1 MILQISENAV
11 KFHHG
16 RLAPIAAATTA
27 VAAAAAIPASV
38 HLDHVEDET
47 LLHAGA
53 ENGVSSAMFDA
64 SKLDYDANVAAT
76 RAAAEWAHQRG
87 MFLEAE
93 LGEVGGK
100 DGAHAPGVR
109 TDPAEAAA
117 FVAATG
123 VDALAVAVGSSH
135 AMSERTAS
143 LDFDLIARLRS
154 AVPVPLVLHG
164 SSGVADEELRK
175 AVSAGITKINVGTL
189 LNVHFTEAVRA
200 HLASD
205 DTVTDPRKYLAT
217 GAGRHRR
224 CGGCRAQ
231 RDRLTV
237 RCASITAMTSVTVIT
252 GGAGG
257 MGLATAK
264 VVGRDHAVVLCDV
277 RQDRLDAAASTLDG
291 LGITVKAVNCDV
303 TDRTGGRRAARN
315 RVRRS
320 ARSPR

>member
-1 MILQISENAV
+1 MPLARTADLVAAAYRSGAGVLAFNVITLEYAEAIVAGAEKANRPVILQLSENAV

-38 HLDHVEDET
+38 HLDHVENVE
-47 LLHAGA
+47 LLHASA
-53 ENGVSSAMFDA
+53 ESGVSSAMFDA
-64 SKLDYDANVAAT
+64 AKLDYDANVGAT
-76 RAAAEWAHQRG
+76 RAAADWAHKHG
-87 MFLEAE
+87 VFLEAE

-164 SSGVADEELRK
+164 SSGVADEDIRK

-189 LNVHFTEAVRA
+189 LNVRFTEAVRSY
-200 HLASD
+200 LASD
-205 DTVTDPRKYLAT
+205 GTMTDPRKYF
-217 GAGRHRR
+217 GP
-224 CGGCRAQ
+224 
-231 RDRLTV
+231 
-237 RCASITAMTSVTVIT
+237 
-252 GGAGG
+252 
-257 MGLATAK
+257 
-264 VVGRDHAVVLCDV
+264 
-277 RQDRLDAAASTLDG
+277 
-291 LGITVKAVNCDV
+291 
-303 TDRTGGRRAARN
+303 ARN
-315 RVRRS
+315 AIADAV
-320 ARSPR
+320 AAVLKAID